1 MREYAYTVRIDAEM
15 DAALRRCAKEWGI
28 NLETMT
34 DVAISRGLYWHIM
47 DNITEYEGIRQR
59 QKEMG
64 IEHGKK

>member
-1 MREYAYTVRIDAEM
+1 MREYTYAVRIDDEM

-28 NLETMT
+28 SIETMT
-34 DVAISRGLYWHIM
+34 DVAISRGLHIM
-47 DNITEYEGIRQR
+47 DNVAEYEGIRQR

>member
-1 MREYAYTVRIDAEM
+1 MREYTYAVRIDDEI

-28 NLETMT
+28 SIETMT
-34 DVAISRGLYWHIM
+34 DVAISRGLYRHIM
-47 DNITEYEGIRQR
+47 DNVAEYEGIRQR